1 MSRAKLSFFIVLIAL
16 IIDQTLKIWIK
27 TTLQLG
33 EEINIAGSW
42 FILHF
47 TENNGMAFGLEFEGS
62 FGKIGLSLFRLVAI
76 AGLIWYLTV
85 LLKKDTPTGYII
97 SISLILAGAI
107 GNILDSAFYGLI
119 FNDSYGQVATMFPDG
134 GGYTGFLHGKVVD
147 MLYFPVLKG
156 NFPAW
161 FPFWGSDPVI
171 FFRPVFN
178 IADSCVFSGVVLI
191 LIFQNRFF
199 KHEKKAD
206 SVEETDEETAPE
218 IPQD

>member
-1 MSRAKLSFFIVLIAL
+1 MSRSKLSIFIVLIVL
-16 IIDQTLKIWIK
+16 ILDQSLKIWIK
-27 TTLQLG
+27 TTLHLG
-33 EEINIAGSW
+33 EEINISGNW

-47 TENNGMAFGLEFEGS
+47 TENNGMAFGLEFAGS

-85 LLKKDTPTGYII
+85 LLKKNTHIGYII

-119 FNDSYGQVATMFPDG
+119 FNDSYGQAATMFPEE
-134 GGYTGFLHGKVVD
+134 GGYAGFLHGKVVD

-156 NFPAW
+156 NFPSW
-161 FPFWGSDPVI
+161 FPFWGSEPFI

-178 IADSCVFSGVVLI
+178 IADSCVFSGVVMI
-191 LIFQNRFF
+191 LIFQNKFF
-199 KHEKKAD
+199 KQEKTQET
-206 SVEETDEETAPE
+206 EEESEAEKPHV
-218 IPQD
+218 